1 MAEMRCCDRHR
12 GSILASAGLFVMLG
26 ALGCSSPTSSGPNS
40 GPDGAA
46 GNGGRAG
53 GSAGA
58 GGGSATAGAAGSQ
71 SAGDAGSGGR
81 AGASSGAGGAGANG
95 GTVGA
100 GGGGNG
106 GVAGSGSGGSSAGTG
121 GTAGLAGRGGSGAA
135 GAGGNARGGSGGST
149 GGGGSGGGGTSGGA
163 GRGGGSGSGGAG
175 RGGGSGSGG
184 AGRGGGSG
192 GGSAGSGS
200 GPEPFVFG
208 VPPAAAA
215 RFKKGI
221 NLGNRLEAPNEGDW
235 GGTVQAED
243 FPFIAKR
250 GFDHVRIP
258 IRFSGHASAASPYTI
273 DATFFSRIDT
283 VLNQAAAANL
293 AVVVDMH
300 AYDELATDVATHRDR
315 FAALWTQIAARYQ
328 SRPDTVAFELLN
340 EPNTQLDTTWNDV
353 MLPAIR
359 AIRATNPRRLL
370 IVDSVFWAD
379 PTKLSTLTLPDDA
392 NIMASIHLY
401 EPKLFTFQGQDWM
414 GPIYLTTGVIF
425 PGPPATP
432 INPVQAAK
440 DASWANQWFMDYNTK
455 PAATNPSGPA
465 TVTAQIALIAAYQQS
480 QGRTVYNGEWGPQ
493 DGGALDSRVRLV
505 TEVRQQC
512 ESAGVGWA
520 IWEDPVNMNLFDS
533 SAGTWLTEI
542 IDALLPP

>member
-1 MAEMRCCDRHR
+1 MH
-12 GSILASAGLFVMLG
+12 
-26 ALGCSSPTSSGPNS
+26 P
-40 GPDGAA
+40 
-46 GNGGRAG
+46 
-53 GSAGA
+53 AGA
-58 GGGSATAGAAGSQ
+58 SGSSATAGAG
-71 SAGDAGSGGR
+71 
-81 AGASSGAGGAGANG
+81 GANG

-100 GGGGNG
+100 GGGGGNG
-106 GVAGSGSGGSSAGTG
+106 GVAGGGSGGSGSGGSATGTG
-121 GTAGLAGRGGSGAA
+121 GAGGLAGRGGSVAA
-135 GAGGNARGGSGGST
+135 
-149 GGGGSGGGGTSGGA
+149 GGGSGG
-163 GRGGGSGSGGAG
+163 GSGGAG
-175 RGGGSGSGG
+175 RGGSGGTGSGGSSRGGSSGSSGG
-184 AGRGGGSG
+184 AGSGGSSRGGSSGSSG
-192 GGSAGSGS
+192 GAGSVAVERQLGRRRRRRRGGSAGSGS

-221 NLGNRLEAPNEGDW
+221 NLGNRLDAPNEGDW
-235 GGTVQAED
+235 GGTIQAED
-243 FPFIAKR
+243 FPFIARR

-273 DATFFSRIDT
+273 DAAFFSRVDT

-300 AYDELATDVATHRDR
+300 HYDDLAANVAAHRDR
-315 FAALWTQIAARYQ
+315 FVALWTQIAARYQ

-340 EPNTQLDTTWNDV
+340 EPYSQLDTTWNDV
-353 MLPAIR
+353 MVPAIR
-359 AIRATNPRRLL
+359 AIRTTNPRRLL
-370 IVDSVFWAD
+370 IVDAVFWAD

-401 EPKLFTFQGQDWM
+401 EPKLFSFQGQDWM
-414 GPIYLTTGVIF
+414 GPEYQTTGVIF
-425 PGPPATP
+425 PGPPAAA

-440 DASWANQWFMDYNTK
+440 DAAWANQWFNDYNTK

-465 TVTAQIALIAAYQQS
+465 TVASQIALITAYRQS

-493 DGGALDSRVRLV
+493 DGGPLDSRARLV
-505 TEVRQQC
+505 TAVRQQC

-520 IWEDPVNMNLFDS
+520 IWEDPTNMSLFDS
-533 SAGTWLTEI
+533 RAGTWLTAI

>member
-1 MAEMRCCDRHR
+1 MSFCRGHR
-12 GSILASAGLFVMLG
+12 GSIVASVRLFVIVG
-26 ALGCSSPTSSGPNS
+26 AIGCSATPSSNPGS
-40 GPDGAA
+40 GSGGAA
-46 GNGGRAG
+46 GNGGHA
-53 GSAGA
+53 
-58 GGGSATAGAAGSQ
+58 
-71 SAGDAGSGGR
+71 
-81 AGASSGAGGAGANG
+81 

-100 GGGGNG
+100 GGGAGNG
-106 GVAGSGSGGSSAGTG
+106 GVAGSGIGGSSTG
-121 GTAGLAGRGGSGAA
+121 AAGTAGPAGRGGAGAGGADQGGSGAAGSGGGSSGASGRGGSGAGGGSSGA
-135 GAGGNARGGSGGST
+135 SGRGGAGAGGAGGGSSGASGRGGAGGNA
-149 GGGGSGGGGTSGGA
+149 
-163 GRGGGSGSGGAG
+163 GSGSA
-175 RGGGSGSGG
+175 
-184 AGRGGGSG
+184 GSG
-192 GGSAGSGS
+192 GGSQ
-200 GPEPFVFG
+200 PFVFG
-208 VPPAAAA
+208 VPPVAAAH
-215 RFKKGI
+215 FKKGI

-235 GGTVQAED
+235 GGVIQAGD
-243 FPFIAKR
+243 FPFIARR

-258 IRFSGHASAASPYTI
+258 IRFSGHASSGSPYTI
-273 DATFFSRIDT
+273 DATFFSRVDT
-283 VLNQAAAANL
+283 VLDQAAAANL

-300 AYDELATDVATHRDR
+300 AYDDLATNVAGQRDR

-328 SRPDTVAFELLN
+328 GRPDTVAFELLN
-340 EPNTQLDTTWNDV
+340 EPNGQLDTNWNDV

-414 GPIYLTTGVIF
+414 GPIYLTTGVVF
-425 PGPPATP
+425 PGPPAMP

-440 DASWANQWFMDYNTK
+440 DAAWANQWFIDYNTK

-465 TVTAQIALIAAYQQS
+465 TVAAQIALITAYRQS

-493 DGGALDSRVRLV
+493 DGGALDSRARLV
-505 TEVRQQC
+505 TAVRQQC

-533 SAGTWLTEI
+533 GAGTWLTAI

>member
-1 MAEMRCCDRHR
+1 MKFCCSHR
-12 GSILASAGLFVMLG
+12 GSIVASARLLVILG
-26 ALGCSSPTSSGPNS
+26 AIGCSGTMSSNPGS
-40 GPDGAA
+40 GGGGGAA
-46 GNGGRAG
+46 GNGGR
-53 GSAGA
+53 
-58 GGGSATAGAAGSQ
+58 GGGA
-71 SAGDAGSGGR
+71 
-81 AGASSGAGGAGANG
+81 SGAGGTGGSG
-95 GTVGA
+95 GTVGTG

-106 GVAGSGSGGSSAGTG
+106 GLAGSGTAGSSAGRGGTGLAGSGGGGTG
-121 GTAGLAGRGGSGAA
+121 GAGRGGASGGAGGAGRGGSGGGNAG
-135 GAGGNARGGSGGST
+135 GAGGRGGS
-149 GGGGSGGGGTSGGA
+149 A
-163 GRGGGSGSGGAG
+163 G
-175 RGGGSGSGG
+175 
-184 AGRGGGSG
+184 G
-192 GGSAGSGS
+192 GGSAGNGS

-208 VPPAAAA
+208 VPPSAASH
-215 RFKKGI
+215 FKKGI

-243 FPFIAKR
+243 FPFIARR

-258 IRFSGHASAASPYTI
+258 IRFSGHASATAPYNI

-283 VLNQAAAANL
+283 VLNQATAANL

-300 AYDELATDVATHRDR
+300 AYDELAADVAANRDR
-315 FAALWTQIAARYQ
+315 FTALWTQIAARYQ
-328 SRPDTVAFELLN
+328 SRPDTVAFELCN

-379 PTKLSTLTLPDDA
+379 PTKLSALTLPDDA
-392 NIMASIHLY
+392 NILSSIHLY

-414 GPIYLTTGVIF
+414 GPIYLTTGVVF
-425 PGPPATP
+425 PGPPATA

-440 DASWANQWFMDYNTK
+440 DASWANQWFIDYNTK
-455 PAATNPSGPA
+455 PAASNPSGPA
-465 TVTAQIALIAAYQQS
+465 TITAQIALITAYKQA

-493 DGGALDSRVRLV
+493 DGGALDSRARLV
-505 TEVRQQC
+505 TEVRKQC

-520 IWEDPVNMNLFDS
+520 IWEDPANMNLFDS
-533 SAGTWLTEI
+533 RAGTWVTAI

>member
-1 MAEMRCCDRHR
+1 
-12 GSILASAGLFVMLG
+12 V
-26 ALGCSSPTSSGPNS
+26 
-40 GPDGAA
+40 
-46 GNGGRAG
+46 
-53 GSAGA
+53 
-58 GGGSATAGAAGSQ
+58 GGG
-71 SAGDAGSGGR
+71 
-81 AGASSGAGGAGANG
+81 
-95 GTVGA
+95 

-106 GVAGSGSGGSSAGTG
+106 GVAGTG
-121 GTAGLAGRGGSGAA
+121 GGGNSTGTAGSVGLAGRGGSSG
-135 GAGGNARGGSGGST
+135 GGSGGSAR
-149 GGGGSGGGGTSGGA
+149 GGAGGISGSGGTGGNGGASGGAGA
-163 GRGGGSGSGGAG
+163 GRGGGGGA
-175 RGGGSGSGG
+175 
-184 AGRGGGSG
+184 
-192 GGSAGSGS
+192 AGSGT

-235 GGTVQAED
+235 GGTILAED
-243 FPFIAKR
+243 FPFIARR

-258 IRFSGHASAASPYTI
+258 IRFSGHAQAASPYTI
-273 DATFFSRIDT
+273 DATFFSRVDT
-283 VLNQAAAANL
+283 VLDQATAANL

-300 AYDELATDVATHRDR
+300 AYDDLASNVSSNRDR
-315 FAALWTQIAARYQ
+315 FVALWKQIAARYQ

-353 MLPAIR
+353 LLPAIQ

-379 PTKLSTLTLPDDA
+379 PTKLSTLTLPNDA

-414 GPIYLTTGVIF
+414 GPIYLTTGVVF

-465 TVTAQIALIAAYQQS
+465 TVTSQIALITSYRQS

-493 DGGALDSRVRLV
+493 DGGALDSRARLV
-505 TEVRQQC
+505 TEVRRQC
-512 ESAGVGWA
+512 ESAGIGWA

-533 SAGTWLTEI
+533 RAGTWLTAI

>member
-1 MAEMRCCDRHR
+1 
-12 GSILASAGLFVMLG
+12 V
-26 ALGCSSPTSSGPNS
+26 
-40 GPDGAA
+40 
-46 GNGGRAG
+46 
-53 GSAGA
+53 
-58 GGGSATAGAAGSQ
+58 GGG
-71 SAGDAGSGGR
+71 
-81 AGASSGAGGAGANG
+81 
-95 GTVGA
+95 

-106 GVAGSGSGGSSAGTG
+106 GVAGTSSGGSSTGPAGSG
-121 GTAGLAGRGGSGAA
+121 GLAGRGGSGGAGSGGSA
-135 GAGGNARGGSGGST
+135 RGGAGGGGGSGGARGGAGGG
-149 GGGGSGGGGTSGGA
+149 GGGGSGGGGGV
-163 GRGGGSGSGGAG
+163 
-175 RGGGSGSGG
+175 
-184 AGRGGGSG
+184 
-192 GGSAGSGS
+192 AGSGS

-235 GGTVQAED
+235 GGTILAED
-243 FPFIAKR
+243 FPFIARR

-258 IRFSGHASAASPYTI
+258 IRFSGHALTASPYTI
-273 DATFFSRIDT
+273 DAAFFSRVDT
-283 VLNQAAAANL
+283 VLDQAAAANL

-300 AYDELATDVATHRDR
+300 AYDDLASNVDANRDR
-315 FAALWTQIAARYQ
+315 FVALWKQVAARYQ

-353 MLPAIR
+353 MLPAIQ

-414 GPIYLTTGVIF
+414 GPIYLTTGVVF

-440 DASWANQWFMDYNTK
+440 DASWANQWFIDYNTK

-465 TVTAQIALIAAYQQS
+465 TVAAQVALCTAYRQS

-505 TEVRQQC
+505 MAVRQQC
-512 ESAGVGWA
+512 ESAGIGWA

-533 SAGTWLTEI
+533 RAGTWLTAI

>member
-1 MAEMRCCDRHR
+1 
-12 GSILASAGLFVMLG
+12 
-26 ALGCSSPTSSGPNS
+26 
-40 GPDGAA
+40 
-46 GNGGRAG
+46 
-53 GSAGA
+53 
-58 GGGSATAGAAGSQ
+58 
-71 SAGDAGSGGR
+71 
-81 AGASSGAGGAGANG
+81 
-95 GTVGA
+95 VGA

-106 GVAGSGSGGSSAGTG
+106 GAAGSAGIAGSSGGAGSGGAGGLADRGGSGGGGSGGSA
-121 GTAGLAGRGGSGAA
+121 RGGSG
-135 GAGGNARGGSGGST
+135 GGARGGSGGST
-149 GGGGSGGGGTSGGA
+149 GGA
-163 GRGGGSGSGGAG
+163 GRGGGSG
-175 RGGGSGSGG
+175 GGGS
-184 AGRGGGSG
+184 SG

-235 GGTVQAED
+235 GGTVLAED

-258 IRFSGHASAASPYTI
+258 IRFSGHASTASPYII

-315 FAALWTQIAARYQ
+315 FTALWTQIAARYQ

-425 PGPPATP
+425 PGPPSTP

-440 DASWANQWFMDYNTK
+440 DASWANQWFTDYNTK

-465 TVTAQIALIAAYQQS
+465 TVTAQVALITAYRQA
-480 QGRTVYNGEWGPQ
+480 QGRVVYNGEWGPQ
-493 DGGALDSRVRLV
+493 DGGALDSRARLV
-505 TEVRQQC
+505 TTVRQQC
-512 ESAGVGWA
+512 ESAGIGWA

-533 SAGTWLTEI
+533 RAGTWLTAI

>member
-1 MAEMRCCDRHR
+1 MRRRDGHR

-26 ALGCSSPTSSGPNS
+26 ATGCSATTGP
-40 GPDGAA
+40 
-46 GNGGRAG
+46 
-53 GSAGA
+53 
-58 GGGSATAGAAGSQ
+58 Q
-71 SAGDAGSGGR
+71 S
-81 AGASSGAGGAGANG
+81 
-95 GTVGA
+95 
-100 GGGGNG
+100 
-106 GVAGSGSGGSSAGTG
+106 
-121 GTAGLAGRGGSGAA
+121 
-135 GAGGNARGGSGGST
+135 
-149 GGGGSGGGGTSGGA
+149 
-163 GRGGGSGSGGAG
+163 
-175 RGGGSGSGG
+175 
-184 AGRGGGSG
+184 
-192 GGSAGSGS
+192 
-200 GPEPFVFG
+200 EPFISG

-215 RFKKGI
+215 HFRKGI

-235 GGTVQAED
+235 GGVIQAED
-243 FPFIAKR
+243 FPFIAAR

-258 IRFSGHASAASPYTI
+258 IRFSGHATAASPYTI
-273 DATFFSRIDT
+273 DADFFSRVDT
-283 VLNQAAAANL
+283 VLDQAAAANL

-300 AYDELATDVATHRDR
+300 AYDDLTADVAAQRDR
-315 FAALWTQIAARYQ
+315 FVALWTQIAARYQ

-353 MLPAIR
+353 MLPAIKT
-359 AIRATNPRRLL
+359 IRATNPRRLL

-379 PTKLSTLTLPDDA
+379 PTRLAALALPDDA

-401 EPKLFTFQGQDWM
+401 EPKLFTFQGQDWI
-414 GPIYLTTGVIF
+414 GPVFLTTGVIF

-432 INPVQAAK
+432 IDPVQAAK

-465 TVTAQIALIAAYQQS
+465 TVATQIALITAYRQS

-512 ESAGVGWA
+512 ESAGIGWA

>member
-1 MAEMRCCDRHR
+1 MD
-12 GSILASAGLFVMLG
+12 
-26 ALGCSSPTSSGPNS
+26 
-40 GPDGAA
+40 
-46 GNGGRAG
+46 
-53 GSAGA
+53 
-58 GGGSATAGAAGSQ
+58 
-71 SAGDAGSGGR
+71 
-81 AGASSGAGGAGANG
+81 GGARRQWREA
-95 GTVGA
+95 A
-100 GGGGNG
+100 
-106 GVAGSGSGGSSAGTG
+106 VAEAQRARAVPVVSRAAAARRGGSGGSSAAAARVAPAAAARVAPAG
-121 GTAGLAGRGGSGAA
+121 GAGRGGSG
-135 GAGGNARGGSGGST
+135 GS
-149 GGGGSGGGGTSGGA
+149 SGGA
-163 GRGGGSGSGGAG
+163 GRGGSRRLGGGSGGAG
-175 RGGGSGSGG
+175 RGGAGGGGG
-184 AGRGGGSG
+184 A
-192 GGSAGSGS
+192 AGSGS

-221 NLGNRLEAPNEGDW
+221 NLGNRLDAPNEGDW
-235 GGTVQAED
+235 GGVIQAED
-243 FPFIAKR
+243 FPFIARR

-273 DATFFSRIDT
+273 DAAFFSRVDT

-300 AYDELATDVATHRDR
+300 HYDDLAANVAAHRDR
-315 FAALWTQIAARYQ
+315 FVALWTQIAARYQ

-340 EPNTQLDTTWNDV
+340 EPYSQLDTTWNDV

-370 IVDSVFWAD
+370 IVDAVFWAD

-401 EPKLFTFQGQDWM
+401 EPKLFSFQGQDWM
-414 GPIYLTTGVIF
+414 GPAYLTTGVIF
-425 PGPPATP
+425 PGPPATA

-440 DASWANQWFMDYNTK
+440 DAAWANQWFIDYNTK

-465 TVTAQIALIAAYQQS
+465 TVAAQIALITAYRQS

-493 DGGALDSRVRLV
+493 DGGALDSRARLV
-505 TEVRQQC
+505 TAVRQQC

-520 IWEDPVNMNLFDS
+520 IWEDPTNMSLFDS
-533 SAGTWLTEI
+533 RAGTWLTAI